1 MNYVTM
7 IHNSLNKQKINAKL
21 TDVRVL
27 YTVKRPVKSQKKKI
41 VLLPNGRIIR
51 NSNSRGKHFINIMF
65 PAALQSWGRLS
76 F

>member
-27 YTVKRPVKSQKKKI
+27 YTVKRPVKSQKKK
-41 VLLPNGRIIR
+41 NCFASKR
-51 NSNSRGKHFINIMF
+51 
-65 PAALQSWGRLS
+65 
-76 F
+76 